1 MEVTIGTYSVPV
13 LLTVLLGI
21 IYKVIPTIPDK
32 WKALVAICAGI
43 AIGMMAMFYNEA
55 AFTGKVIIDY
65 VLLGLMAGA
74 ASVGLYEGVYKTATK
89 PRGP

>member
-1 MEVTIGTYSVPV
+1 MDVSIGTYSVPV

-32 WKALVAICAGI
+32 WKALVALCAGI
-43 AIGMMAMFYNEA
+43 AIGIMAMFYNEPA
-55 AFTGKVIIDY
+55 ITAKIIIDY

-74 ASVGLYEGVYKTATK
+74 ASVGLYEGIYKTAK
-89 PRGP
+89 DPRE

>member
-1 MEVTIGTYSVPV
+1 MEVSIGTYSVPV

-21 IYKVIPTIPDK
+21 IYRVIPTIPDK

-43 AIGMMAMFYNEA
+43 TIGIMAMFYNEA
-55 AFTGKVIIDY
+55 AFTGKIIIDY

-74 ASVGLYEGVYKTATK
+74 ASVGLYEGVYKTAK
-89 PRGP
+89 NPRE